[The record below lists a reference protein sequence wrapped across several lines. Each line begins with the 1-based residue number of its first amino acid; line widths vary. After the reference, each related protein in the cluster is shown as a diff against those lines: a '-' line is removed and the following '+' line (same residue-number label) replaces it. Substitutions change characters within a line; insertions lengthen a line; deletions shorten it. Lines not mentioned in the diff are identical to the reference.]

1 MKKYSDKGGR
11 PFREDEKQEDMR
23 KLSILC
29 VILILSFAAVG
40 CFTDDSSDGN
50 SESKILSENVSVT
63 ETSEESGAE
72 NSESSDGV
80 SEGSDLKESETGKE
94 SESVSAS
101 ESPKDDETAESGGE
115 INSSDESSEKW
126 TGVHK
131 PK

>member
-1 MKKYSDKGGR
+1 MKKHSDNGGR
-11 PFREDEKQEDMR
+11 PFREDEKQKDMR

-29 VILILSFAAVG
+29 VILILSFSAVG

-94 SESVSAS
+94 SESVSA

>member
-1 MKKYSDKGGR
+1 
-11 PFREDEKQEDMR
+11 MR
-23 KLSILC
+23 KVIICLLIILLTS
-29 VILILSFAAVG
+29 VAVS
-40 CFTDDSSDGN
+40 CFDDEPTDGN

-63 ETSEESGAE
+63 ETSEEPGIE
-72 NSESSDGV
+72 NSESDDGV
-80 SEGSDLKESETGKE
+80 SEGSDLKEPETGKE

>member
-1 MKKYSDKGGR
+1 MKRYPNNRGLHFTG
-11 PFREDEKQEDMR
+11 DEKQEDMR
-23 KLSILC
+23 NLSILC
-29 VILILSFAAVG
+29 VILILSFLAVG

-63 ETSEESGAE
+63 ETSEESGTE

-101 ESPKDDETAESGGE
+101 ESPKYDETAESGGE